1 MNTCGLFVCPVC
13 KSGLAKNGG
22 SYRCEQG
29 HCFDISAQGHV
40 NLLLANRMNS
50 HAPGDDKDM
59 VAARARFLAKRY
71 YAPLQEAIGALV
83 ADFAPQ
89 NAAVLDLGCGE
100 GYYTSGVCEALASA
114 GKRGRVAGVD
124 ISKSAAKLAAKLA
137 AKQCPSAEIAVA
149 SVFHLP
155 VANASC
161 DIVLNCFSPLCL
173 AEILRVLR
181 TGGYFIYVV
190 PAARHLWGLKSAVYE
205 HPYENETQETPYDGF
220 TYVRIETVRKTI
232 RLACQSDIQD
242 LFGMT
247 PYAWKTARQ
256 DKAKLAALDT
266 LDTEIAFDIHV
277 YQKQ

>member
-149 SVFHLP
+149 SVFPLP

-181 TGGYFIYVV
+181 TG
-190 PAARHLWGLKSAVYE
+190 
-205 HPYENETQETPYDGF
+205 
-220 TYVRIETVRKTI
+220 
-232 RLACQSDIQD
+232 
-242 LFGMT
+242 
-247 PYAWKTARQ
+247 
-256 DKAKLAALDT
+256 
-266 LDTEIAFDIHV
+266 
-277 YQKQ
+277 